1 MNPSIKTLQ
10 SKSKQSSPWLDVLAI
25 FAWGILLLKYT
36 VTGQLKLLIHPNY
49 AWLVFITSI
58 ALLLLSIIKASQIIK
73 TKNNNLESRN
83 AIEHITLFPPNLSSG
98 LLIAT
103 AILGL
108 SIAPTVLNSQ
118 TALQRGVTE
127 SLPIVRSQP
136 QSFRTSTKP
145 EERSLIDW
153 VRTVNAYPEPDAYTG
168 QQVKVTGFV
177 VHLPNLPDNYV
188 LISRFVVTC
197 CAVDAY
203 PVGIPV
209 KLQGS
214 RSAFAPDTWVELEGK
229 MITETLSIDRV
240 NLTKSPGLA
249 PPVGGGVASTQSQ
262 HQERQ
267 LVISASSLKKIPT
280 PSDPYAY

>member
-1 MNPSIKTLQ
+1 MNSSAKSFN
-10 SKSKQSSPWLDVLAI
+10 SKSKKYSPWLDVLAI
-25 FAWGILLLKYT
+25 FSWGSLLLKYSI
-36 VTGQLKLLIHPNY
+36 TGQLKLLIHPNY
-49 AWLVFITSI
+49 FWLVFITGV
-58 ALLLLSIIKASQIIK
+58 ALLILSIIKANQIIA
-73 TKNNNLESRN
+73 TKSTANQDLESKN
-83 AIEHITLFPPNLSSG
+83 AIEHITLFPPALSSG

-108 SIAPTVLNSQ
+108 LISPTVLNSQ

-127 SLPIVRSQP
+127 SLPLTRSQP

-145 EERSLIDW
+145 EERSLLDW
-153 VRTVNAYPEPDAYTG
+153 IRTVNAYPEPDAYTG
-168 QQVKVTGFV
+168 QKAKITGFV

-188 LISRFVVTC
+188 LICRFVLTC

-209 KLQGS
+209 KLEGS
-214 RSAFAPDTWVELEGK
+214 RNDFPPDTWVEIQGK
-229 MITETLSIDRV
+229 MIAETLGVDRA
-240 NLTKSPGLA
+240 NLS
-249 PPVGGGVASTQSQ
+249 QSQ
-262 HQERQ
+262 QQERQ

>member
-1 MNPSIKTLQ
+1 MNPSIKTLR
-10 SKSKQSSPWLDVLAI
+10 SKSKKSYPWLDVLAM
-25 FAWGILLLKYT
+25 FTWGILLLKYT

-58 ALLLLSIIKASQIIK
+58 ALLLLSIIKVSQILN
-73 TKNNNLESRN
+73 TKNKDLESKN
-83 AIEHITLFPPNLSSG
+83 TIEHITLLPPNWSSG

-108 SIAPTVLNSQ
+108 SIAPTILNSQ

-168 QQVKVTGFV
+168 QKVKVTGFV
-177 VHLPNLPDNYV
+177 VHLPNLPDNYL

-214 RSAFAPDTWVELEGK
+214 RSALLPDTWIELEGK
-229 MITETLSIDRV
+229 MITETLGIDRV
-240 NLTKSPGLA
+240 NL
-249 PPVGGGVASTQSQ
+249 TQSQ